1 MNEILVEVLSYA
13 KAMWRYRWLSLMIA
27 WAVSVIGWAIVV
39 MLPDK
44 FESEARIYVDTG
56 SLLAPL
62 LKGIAVE
69 TDLDKEVLIMERT
82 LLSRPNLEQV
92 MRMNDLD
99 LTTTAPNEVEALL
112 ARLATDITVT
122 AQTKNLFS
130 ISYSHTSPRQAQ
142 SVVQSILTIFVEN
155 NLGQSRSD
163 MESARGF
170 IEKQIAEYE
179 RQLQQAEQ
187 RRAEFKVKNGQF
199 LINGSYAAKLEAGVN
214 ELRTAQVALQD
225 AEIRRN
231 ELARQL
237 QTIPERIPASD
248 ALQILAGRQ
257 GGNTIEGRIAM
268 AEQNLDNLKLQFTEK
283 HPDVISLQ
291 RLITALKAQRDKEG
305 PSGGGTSNASNPLF
319 ENIKIM
325 LIEAETNVASLQRR
339 VTEAELNVEKDRQMA
354 QTAPRIEAEL
364 TDLDRDYAVLKGNYE
379 ELLARRESA
388 RISQAQEAS
397 TSAVQ
402 FRVIDP
408 PQLPVSASSPS
419 RPLLYLFSLVA
430 GIGAGGGIAFLLAT
444 LNDSFVSSAQ
454 LGKAMNLPVLGKV
467 SLLLNAAEE
476 MKIRRDYWKFGLAGG
491 GLVAS
496 FLVVLSI
503 GPSLVSVAT
512 RFNNGSFL
520 SLFGGAV

>member
-1 MNEILVEVLSYA
+1 MNEIIVEILSYA
-13 KAMWRYRWLSLMIA
+13 KAMWRYRWMSLMIA
-27 WAVSVIGWAIVV
+27 WAVSVIGWGIVV

-69 TDLDKEVLIMERT
+69 SNIDQEVMIMERT

-99 LTTTAPNEVEALL
+99 LTTTAPDEVEALL
-112 ARLATDITVT
+112 ARLATEITIK
-122 AQTKNLFS
+122 AQTKNLFN
-130 ISYSHTSPRQAQ
+130 ISYSHTNPRQAQ
-142 SVVQSILTIFVEN
+142 SVVQSVLTIFVEN
-155 NLGQSRSD
+155 NLGQSRTD

-199 LINGSYAAKLEAGVN
+199 LVNGSYAARLEAGLT
-214 ELRTAQVALQD
+214 ELRAAQVALQD
-225 AEIRRN
+225 AEIRRD

-237 QTIPERIPASD
+237 QTIPERIEASD
-248 ALQILAGRQ
+248 ALQILASRQ
-257 GGNTIEGRIAM
+257 GGNTIEGRIAA
-268 AEQNLDNLKLQFTEK
+268 AEQNLDNLKLQYTEK

-291 RLITALKAQRDKEG
+291 RLLAALKAQRDKEG
-305 PSGGGTSNASNPLF
+305 PASAGGGASNPLF
-319 ENIKIM
+319 ENIKLM

-339 VTEAELNVEKDRQMA
+339 VTEAELMVEKNRQLA
-354 QTAPRIEAEL
+354 NTAPRIEAEL
-364 TDLDRDYAVLKGNYE
+364 SDLDRDYEVLKGNYE

-397 TSAVQ
+397 ASAVK

-408 PQLPVSASSPS
+408 PQLPVTASSPN
-419 RPLLYLFSLVA
+419 RPLLYLLSLIA
-430 GIGAGGGIAFLLAT
+430 GLGAGGGLAFLLAT
-444 LNDSFVSSAQ
+444 LNDGFISSTQ
-454 LGKAMNLPVLGKV
+454 LGKAMNLPVLGRI

-476 MKIRRDYWKFGLAGG
+476 LKIRRDYWKFGLASG
-491 GLVAS
+491 GLMVS
-496 FLVVLSI
+496 LLVIVMI
-503 GPSLVSVAT
+503 GPRLVSIAS
-512 RFNNGSFL
+512 RIGDGSFL
-520 SLFGGAV
+520 SFFGGAV